1 LIARGREFTYGQQTN
16 CVNGKLINICVA
28 HDCDFSRYLIDL
40 VKVVV
45 VEERFP
51 VEMVG
56 EREVPKFGGLLA
68 ENDIDRLEFFRRQ
81 VPEATATLSL
91 CRL

>member
-1 LIARGREFTYGQQTN
+1 LIARGTEITYGQKTN
-16 CVNGKLINICVA
+16 RVNGKLINICET

-56 EREVPKFGGLLA
+56 ERGY
-68 ENDIDRLEFFRRQ
+68 
-81 VPEATATLSL
+81 
-91 CRL
+91 